1 MRLEAGFAL
10 IAASISRANG
20 GKANVE
26 DFMPHLETLEA
37 TPGEIMKILT
47 GAMVRD
53 GK

>member
-26 DFMPHLETLEA
+26 DFMPHVEARDA
-37 TPGEIMKILT
+37 TPEDAMKILI
-47 GAMVRD
+47 GAMKRSA
-53 GK
+53 